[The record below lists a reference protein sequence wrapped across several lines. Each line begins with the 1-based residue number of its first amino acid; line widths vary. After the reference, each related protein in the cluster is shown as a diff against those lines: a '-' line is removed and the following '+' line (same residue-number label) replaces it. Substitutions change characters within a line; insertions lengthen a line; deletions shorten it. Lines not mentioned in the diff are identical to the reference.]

1 MCAHRS
7 WVCTHRSATS
17 AVLRKSR
24 HPGVRRECQL
34 RADFVA
40 KKVGCTC
47 LDPFHPT
54 SAPTRKR
61 ASISS
66 RPASRTKRMRACSIS
81 ARQLSRNHELTRT
94 SAPLSSTAT
103 SIQADARS
111 SLQPL
116 RERNVRDSF
125 FEGQHRIPS
134 CFTSRTKH
142 YDPARA
148 ETASVTSM
156 WRQGKTGFWS
166 VKLRPASARRA
177 REDRRHSR

>member
-1 MCAHRS
+1 MICYSTRQERRLTGSTFLTRRILANLAPTG
-7 WVCTHRSATS
+7 THS
-17 AVLRKSR
+17 
-24 HPGVRRECQL
+24 
-34 RADFVA
+34 
-40 KKVGCTC
+40 GCTC

-94 SAPLSSTAT
+94 SAPLFNGCLNPSRRWSC
-103 SIQADARS
+103 
-111 SLQPL
+111 LQPL

-134 CFTSRTKH
+134 CFTSRARH

-148 ETASVTSM
+148 ETVSVTSM
-156 WRQGKTGFWS
+156 WRQGVTAFWLA
-166 VKLRPASARRA
+166 KLRPVRRRCA
-177 REDRRHSR
+177 G